1 MILEEGTPF
10 YKKYVEEENE
20 EGPKLPDE
28 DAERQMYWDTE
39 TLMEKNGYHRYE
51 ISNYAKEGC
60 ACRHNLGYWERVPY
74 LGFGIG
80 AASLVP
86 GELIGKL
93 DLEERRNQKKE
104 KRGKAV
110 GDSESHVNLETAG
123 NKKNAVEMKKERAA
137 GKMGRYTNPAKLK
150 DYALSYQNKFHA
162 ELLTEAE
169 EMEEFMFLGLRKMN
183 GISKKI
189 FSEYFGKS
197 LEDVYGEPIQKLEN
211 LNLLEQN
218 VDRVWLTK
226 RGIDV
231 SNSVFV
237 EFILET

>member
-1 MILEEGTPF
+1 
-10 YKKYVEEENE
+10 
-20 EGPKLPDE
+20 
-28 DAERQMYWDTE
+28 
-39 TLMEKNGYHRYE
+39 
-51 ISNYAKEGC
+51 
-60 ACRHNLGYWERVPY
+60 
-74 LGFGIG
+74 
-80 AASLVP
+80 
-86 GELIGKL
+86 
-93 DLEERRNQKKE
+93 
-104 KRGKAV
+104 
-110 GDSESHVNLETAG
+110 
-123 NKKNAVEMKKERAA
+123 
-137 GKMGRYTNPAKLK
+137 
-150 DYALSYQNKFHA
+150 
-162 ELLTEAE
+162 
-169 EMEEFMFLGLRKMN
+169 MFLGLRKMN